1 MTTTRRMGSVDS
13 EKATAMLDAAEYILT
28 EFGYGALT
36 SRRVADHLGVKQRL
50 VYYYFRTMDDLV
62 LETFKRLSERD
73 LRRLKESIASER
85 PLQEIW
91 NVFINTSDSRIVAE
105 FMALA
110 NHHEELRGEVI
121 RFIENSRKIQIQALK
136 KAMAASGR
144 SKDTPSAEAVALIG
158 SSLAL
163 ALNRES
169 TLGVSLGHAAAQKM
183 IKTFFQNLEQ

>member
-1 MTTTRRMGSVDS
+1 MGSVDS
-13 EKATAMLDAAEYILT
+13 EKATAMLDAAEQILT
-28 EFGYGALT
+28 ELGYGALT
-36 SRRVADHLGVKQRL
+36 SRRVAEHLGVKQRL

-62 LETFKRLSERD
+62 LETFKRLAERD
-73 LRRLKESIASER
+73 LKRLKESIASDR

-110 NHHEELRGEVI
+110 NHHEELRTEVI
-121 RFIENSRKIQIQALK
+121 DFIETSRKIQIQALK
-136 KAMAASGR
+136 KAMAAAGKN
-144 SKDTPSAEAVALIG
+144 KDTPSAEAIALVG

-183 IKTFFQNLEQ
+183 IKQFFQSLEL

>member
-1 MTTTRRMGSVDS
+1 MTTSRRMGSVDS

-36 SRRVADHLGVKQRL
+36 SRRVAEHLGVKQRL

-73 LRRLKESIASER
+73 LKRLKDSIASER

-110 NHHEELRGEVI
+110 NHHEELRAEVI

-136 KAMAASGR
+136 KAMAATGKN
-144 SKDTPSAEAVALIG
+144 KDMPSPEAIALIG

-169 TLGVSLGHAAAQKM
+169 TLGVALGHSAAQKM
-183 IKTFFQNLEQ
+183 IKQFFQSLEQ

>member
-1 MTTTRRMGSVDS
+1 MTTSRRMGSVDS

-36 SRRVADHLGVKQRL
+36 SRRVAEHLGVKQRL

-62 LETFKRLSERD
+62 LETFKRLAERD
-73 LRRLKESIASER
+73 LKRLKDSIASER

-110 NHHEELRGEVI
+110 NHHEELRTEVI

-136 KAMAASGR
+136 KAMVATGK
-144 SKDTPSAEAVALIG
+144 SKETPSADAIALIG

-169 TLGVSLGHAAAQKM
+169 TLGVSLGHTAAQKM
-183 IKTFFQNLEQ
+183 IRQFFQSLE

>member
-1 MTTTRRMGSVDS
+1 MTTTRRMGSADS

-36 SRRVADHLGVKQRL
+36 SRRVAEHLGVKQRL

-62 LETFKRLSERD
+62 LETFKRLAIRD
-73 LRRLKESIASER
+73 LNRLKESIASDR

-110 NHHEELRGEVI
+110 NHHEELREEVI
-121 RFIENSRKIQIQALK
+121 GFIEASRKIQIQALK
-136 KAMAASGR
+136 KAMKSSGVASD
-144 SKDTPSAEAVALIG
+144 SPSAEAIALIG

-169 TLGVSLGHAAAQKM
+169 MLGVSLGHAAVQKM
-183 IKTFFQNLEQ
+183 IRQFFQSLEH